1 MQRQKNI
8 RLLITLGVLIMLSG
22 ILFYLSGSSGTLQI
36 DKELFRVPDQTEVN
50 RIIVERSPGKRIEL
64 SFEAGRWIINK
75 NLEADR
81 QLVTILFATLLQV
94 EPRRPIAE
102 RLRDS
107 LTAKILEEGTHVQIL
122 VDNEVVKDFRVLG
135 NERKTETY
143 FQLDQD
149 PIPYLVT
156 IPGYRVYVGSVF
168 DLTVDEW
175 RDRRVFN
182 FNWQNF
188 KSLSMK
194 SQKMHAEDFV
204 VSFQN
209 QYFGVEGLP
218 QADTTRLNDFLDA
231 VSLLQAYRY
240 IDSVPTSLDTSNT
253 KPQFTIRVLDIANR
267 EYTLDIYP
275 VKQHDQYQI
284 GRINRTSMALFER
297 NDMARIARKRSDFA
311 R

>member
-8 RLLITLGVLIMLSG
+8 RLLISLCVWITLSG
-22 ILFYLSGSSGTLQI
+22 VLFYLSGASRTLQV
-36 DKELFRVPDQTEVN
+36 DQELFRVPDQTAVN
-50 RIIVERSPGKRIEL
+50 RIIFERTSGQKVEL
-64 SFEAGRWIINK
+64 SFEGGRWIVNK
-75 NLEADR
+75 NMEADR

-94 EPRRPIAE
+94 EPRRPVAD
-102 RLRDS
+102 RFRDS
-107 LTAKILEEGTHVQIL
+107 LTTALVERGTHVQL
-122 VDNEVVKDFRVLG
+122 FVDNEVVKDFRVLG
-135 NERKTETY
+135 NDRKTETY

-149 PIPYLVT
+149 PVPYLVT

-168 DLTVDEW
+168 DLTAVEW

-194 SQKMHAEDFV
+194 FQQVPAEDFA

-209 QYFGVEGLP
+209 QFFGVEGLP

-240 IDSVPTSLDTSNT
+240 LDAEQTLLDTVKI
-253 KPQFTIRVLDIANR
+253 KPQFTIHVLDIANR
-267 EYTLDIYP
+267 EYTLDMYP
-275 VKQHDQYQI
+275 ANQQDQYQI
-284 GRINRTSMALFER
+284 GRINRTSLALFER
-297 NDMARIARKRSDFA
+297 KEMVRIARKRSDFA